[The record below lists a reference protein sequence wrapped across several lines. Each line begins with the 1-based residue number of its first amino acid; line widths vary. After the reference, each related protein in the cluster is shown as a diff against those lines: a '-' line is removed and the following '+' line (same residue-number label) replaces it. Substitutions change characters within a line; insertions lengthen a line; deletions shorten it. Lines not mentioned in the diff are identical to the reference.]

1 MHIESQN
8 SSGLGHPGPLL
19 CYLHKRTLKPEWET
33 AEEMDVQP
41 DHDKAIR
48 YDVNMSASDKSDAN
62 STELWDAPMAAK
74 PLHATVTIPG
84 SKSLSN
90 RYLILAALGNE
101 TVTLHGVLRSRDTAL
116 MMDALREL
124 GVSFT
129 FPDAEDNTIVEIT
142 PPVQGQFHGNT
153 SVFCG
158 LAGTVMRFL
167 PGLAVFADGPV
178 HFDGDKQAYAR
189 PMKPVLDGL
198 EQLGAI
204 IEYEGEE
211 GYLPFTVT
219 PPSRAIRGKQMAD
232 VGYAE
237 VAIDSSSSSQ
247 FISGL
252 LLMASRLPHG
262 LRLTHTGEHVPSM
275 PHIQMTIS
283 DVNGAGGS
291 IHMDG
296 AKTWVVEPK
305 PLQLPKTITIE
316 PDLSNAAPFLGAAMI
331 AGGSVSIPRW
341 PVHTTQPGGLLP
353 GILQAMGARVD
364 LDGKPLQSDGSF
376 AAEVVSTEHGGTE
389 VHNGTLTVTGT
400 GTIHGLANYDM
411 AAAGEIAPSIAAL
424 AVLAQEPT
432 SLRGIGHLRGH
443 ETNRL
448 EALVQEIQRIGG
460 RATELEDGIA
470 IEPVNRDDLHGE
482 VMESYADH
490 RMATF
495 AAMLGL
501 VIPDTRVVNIM
512 TTRKTI
518 PDFPGMWRSMLDQQ

>member
-1 MHIESQN
+1 MELDVHTF
-8 SSGLGHPGPLL
+8 
-19 CYLHKRTLKPEWET
+19 Y
-33 AEEMDVQP
+33 EEP
-41 DHDKAIR
+41 IR
-48 YDVNMSASDKSDAN
+48 YDDTMNASDTDNVESAD
-62 STELWDAPMAAK
+62 LWDAPQAIK
-74 PLHATVTIPG
+74 PLHATVMVPG

-90 RYLILAALGNE
+90 RYLILAALGNKP
-101 TVTLHGVLRSRDTAL
+101 VILHGLLRSRDTSL
-116 MMDALREL
+116 MMKGLEAL
-124 GVSFT
+124 GVSIE
-129 FPDAEDNTIVEIT
+129 FPDPSDETIVKIA
-142 PPVQGQFHGNT
+142 PPADGHFRGNT

-198 EQLGAI
+198 EQLGAS

-219 PPSRAIRGKQMAD
+219 PPSLAIQDKQMAE
-232 VGYAE
+232 VAYAE
-237 VAIDSSSSSQ
+237 VSIDSSSSSQ

-262 LRLTHTGEHVPSM
+262 LRLTHVGEHVPSM

-283 DVNGAGGS
+283 DVNAAGGS

-305 PLQLPKTITIE
+305 SLQLPTTITIE

-341 PVHTTQPGGLLP
+341 PVRTTQPGGLLP
-353 GILQAMGARVD
+353 GILQVMGARVD
-364 LDGKPLQSDGSF
+364 LDGKPLHDDGSF
-376 AAEVVSTEHGGTE
+376 AAEVVSPEHGGTE

-400 GTIHGLANYDM
+400 GTIHGLGNYDM

-501 VIPDTRVVNIM
+501 VIPNTRVVNIK

-518 PDFPGMWRSMLDQQ
+518 PDFPGMWRSMLDLQ